1 MDLNIAESFIK
12 KTCQGFD
19 YSKRLLN
26 DPVEFP
32 HRYKDKEDIEIAGF
46 IAALFAYG
54 RVELFKPVIEKIL
67 TRMGKS
73 PYDFLLNFKP
83 SRLGGESNSYRRL
96 FEGLY
101 YRFQKEEDIIKLLIL
116 MSLLLQRHN
125 SIEDAFCK
133 FYKPEDEDT
142 FNAIEG
148 FSRYCLGLLKN
159 TKGLR
164 QLFPLPSGGSACKRM
179 NLFLRWMVRKD
190 EIDLGIWK
198 GIPKNKLIIPL
209 DVHIARISMKLGLT
223 KRKTPDMKM
232 AREITSALKRLDPED
247 PLKYDFVLC
256 HTGMMNSNK

>member
-1 MDLNIAESFIK
+1 MDLNLVESFIK

-32 HRYKDKEDIEIAGF
+32 HRYKDREDIEVAGF

-54 RVELFKPVIEKIL
+54 RVELFKPVVERIL

-83 SRLGGESNSYRRL
+83 SGQGRL

-101 YRFQKEEDIIKLLIL
+101 YRFQKEEDIIKLISL
-116 MSLLLQRHN
+116 MSLLLQKHN
-125 SIEDAFCK
+125 SIEDAFCM
-133 FYKPEDEDT
+133 FYRPEDEDV

-148 FSRYCLGLLKN
+148 FSRYCLGLIKN

-164 QLFPLPSGGSACKRM
+164 QLFPLPSCGSACKRL

-209 DVHIARISMKLGLT
+209 DVHIARISTRLGLT
-223 KRKTPDMKM
+223 RRRTPDMKM

-247 PLKYDFVLC
+247 PLRYDFVLC
-256 HTGMMNSNK
+256 HTGMMNSDK

>member
-1 MDLNIAESFIK
+1 MNLYRVRLFIEK
-12 KTCQGFD
+12 NCKGFD

-32 HRYKDKEDIEIAGF
+32 HRYEKKEDIEIAGF

-67 TRMGKS
+67 SRMGKS
-73 PYDFLLNFKP
+73 PCDFLLNFKP
-83 SRLGGESNSYRRL
+83 SRHRRL
-96 FEGLY
+96 FDGLY
-101 YRFQKEEDIIKLLIL
+101 YRFQKEEDIIKLLSIL
-116 MSLLLQRHN
+116 NLLLQKDS
-125 SIEDAFCK
+125 SIEKAFCK
-133 FYKPEDEDT
+133 FYSHEDEDT
-142 FNAIEG
+142 FSAIDG
-148 FSRYCLGLLKN
+148 FSRYCLSLLKN
-159 TKGLR
+159 TEGLR

-209 DVHIARISMKLGLT
+209 DIHIAKIGMRLGLT
-223 KRKTPDMKM
+223 TRRTPDIKM
-232 AREITSALKRLDPED
+232 AKEITSALKRLDPED

-256 HTGMMNSNK
+256 HTGMMNHRSR